1 MYQKP
6 ISASY
11 FGTTTTAAAAAS
23 SSASSLSTFNSVE
36 SIQLIYEC
44 EKDTTTKHPSAID
57 NMILQRKKH
66 KQYTKVKDKGKQR
79 VRYSNIVRDADDD
92 DGADRA
98 RMPLLKRPS

>member
-11 FGTTTTAAAAAS
+11 FGTTAAAS
-23 SSASSLSTFNSVE
+23 SSTSSLSTFNSVE

-44 EKDTTTKHPSAID
+44 EKDTTQPSAID

-66 KQYTKVKDKGKQR
+66 KQYTKVRDKRKQR
-79 VRYSNIVRDADDD
+79 VTYSDIVRDDENSGDDEYI
-92 DGADRA
+92 A
-98 RMPLLKRPS
+98 RKPLLKRPR